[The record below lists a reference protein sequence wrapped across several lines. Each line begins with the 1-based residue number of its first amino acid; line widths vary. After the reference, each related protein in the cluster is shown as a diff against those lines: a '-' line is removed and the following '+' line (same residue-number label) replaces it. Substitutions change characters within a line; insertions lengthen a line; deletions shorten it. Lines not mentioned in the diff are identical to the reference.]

1 LLGRFALLL
10 VLGSGLLAAQAPK
23 HDKPFW
29 RGVAEHRY
37 EVPNGESASA
47 LAHELSRLLASSDP
61 ELRDD
66 LAYSILARWIGRP
79 GILQPDDLLALA
91 DKWMSN
97 LKDGIGES
105 GTNSVLKRS
114 FSALCLSLI
123 AEREAK
129 TPFLGTSNY
138 HQLVTAAVTYLQT
151 ERDLRGY
158 DAKVGWIHATAHTSD
173 LLQAL
178 AANALLKSEEES
190 SILDAMATRLASAP
204 EVYTQGEQD
213 RMAQAVL
220 ALIRRADFAA
230 DSFETWLTR
239 LEAEDKKVWD
249 VPLTPESLAHYQNH
263 AYILQALSVRLDLE
277 PDSPKITAVKRR
289 VLGMLRNR

>member
-1 LLGRFALLL
+1 MPCSRTILLGRFALLL

-158 DAKVGWIHATAHTSD
+158 DAKVGWIHSPLLTSD
-173 LLQAL
+173 EG
-178 AANALLKSEEES
+178 SR
-190 SILDAMATRLASAP
+190 ILRAVETRLASAP
-204 EVYTQGEQD
+204 DVYTQSEQD

-220 ALIRRADFAA
+220 GLIRRTDFAA

-239 LEAEDKKVWD
+239 LEVEDKKVWD
-249 VPLTPESLAHYQNH
+249 VPLTPESLARYQN
-263 AYILQALSVRLDLE
+263 YTYMLQALSVRLDLE